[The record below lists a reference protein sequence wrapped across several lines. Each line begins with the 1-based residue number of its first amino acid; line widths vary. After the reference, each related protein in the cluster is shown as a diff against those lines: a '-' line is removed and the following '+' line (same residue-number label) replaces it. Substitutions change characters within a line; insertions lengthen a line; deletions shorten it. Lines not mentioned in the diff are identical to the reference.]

1 MIAAKAET
9 QAALTTLA
17 RSVLFEEAEAGT
29 SVLAKDRTPV
39 KNQDGDW
46 FSQHHHSAELRL
58 REVLPRVRRVDAVC
72 DWPGSRS

>member
-1 MIAAKAET
+1 
-9 QAALTTLA
+9 
-17 RSVLFEEAEAGT
+17 VL
-29 SVLAKDRTPV
+29 VKDRRPV

-72 DWPGSRS
+72 KGSLW